1 MLPYSNMDIISLLG
15 KCFHPDLLWMS
26 FAVMVYNWTCLSMLL
41 VPIFYILSYL
51 KSKSLSHLW
60 DFGTVHT
67 AAILIASIF
76 DTCLQSFLLLGEQ
89 VLSGS
94 VEAAALRD
102 FGFLEPSIPME
113 SCVPLPGTCSS
124 RGWVHTMG
132 GMAQTKPRGAC
143 PRFPSG

>member
-1 MLPYSNMDIISLLG
+1 
-15 KCFHPDLLWMS
+15 
-26 FAVMVYNWTCLSMLL
+26 MLL

-67 AAILIASIF
+67 AAILIASIV
-76 DTCLQSFLLLGEQ
+76 DTCLQEQ

-102 FGFLEPSIPME
+102 FGSLEPSIRME
-113 SCVPLPGTCSS
+113 SCVPLPGHVPAHTPC
-124 RGWVHTMG
+124 RAVPEADCTQWEGWHRQSLPEP
-132 GMAQTKPRGAC
+132 AQGFGQAKILMNLGTGTHK
-143 PRFPSG
+143 